1 MSIRVFT
8 RILQMLP
15 SYYRSSVQH
24 NVMGQ
29 GTKMRQFAII
39 GLGRFGISASRELM
53 KTGHSVLGID
63 INPQVIEKYAD
74 DLTHAVIADV
84 TDQHALEEL
93 GLDNYDVV
101 LVAIGSDFQAN
112 LLCVVHL
119 KSLGINQIW
128 VQATNNAEHL
138 ILNKIGVTRII
149 HPAEEM
155 GVRVAQ
161 ALSYPMV
168 NDYISLGN
176 GEFIVEISVS
186 EHLNDIALKHIL
198 DKGGSLHVLL
208 IKRKTEVFVHPDADF
223 RLQPKDILI
232 VSGQL
237 TVLRSLAPKLI

>member
-1 MSIRVFT
+1 
-8 RILQMLP
+8 
-15 SYYRSSVQH
+15 
-24 NVMGQ
+24 
-29 GTKMRQFAII
+29 MRQFAII

-186 EHLNDIALKHIL
+186 VHLNNVALKTVL
-198 DKGGSLHVLL
+198 GTQNDKLHVLL
-208 IKRKTEVFVHPDADF
+208 IKRQTKVIVHPDLDF
-223 RLQPKDILI
+223 KLYPKDILI
-232 VSGQL
+232 LTGQL
-237 TVLRSLAPKLI
+237 DVLRSIAPKLL